1 MLAVCHHILDPE
13 ESKGQYAGEENRN
26 RLMFSSVSREG
37 GYFDRCAPQRV
48 PAWGKGGGGA
58 AVCIHNT
65 VSCYKNTTSCLTAG
79 RDFLIFCS
87 SYIQLLGI

>member
-1 MLAVCHHILDPE
+1 
-13 ESKGQYAGEENRN
+13 
-26 RLMFSSVSREG
+26 MFSSVSREG

-65 VSCYKNTTSCLTAG
+65 LSCYKNTTSCLTAG
-79 RDFLIFCS
+79 TDFAVPIFS
-87 SYIQLLGI
+87 FLGYDNY

>member
-1 MLAVCHHILDPE
+1 
-13 ESKGQYAGEENRN
+13 
-26 RLMFSSVSREG
+26 MFSSVSREG

-65 VSCYKNTTSCLTAG
+65 VSCYKNTTSCLTAA
-79 RDFLIFCS
+79 RDFFFAVPIFS
-87 SYIQLLGI
+87 FLGYDDY

>member
-1 MLAVCHHILDPE
+1 
-13 ESKGQYAGEENRN
+13 
-26 RLMFSSVSREG
+26 MFSSVSREG

-79 RDFLIFCS
+79 RDFFAVPIFS
-87 SYIQLLGI
+87 FLGYDDY